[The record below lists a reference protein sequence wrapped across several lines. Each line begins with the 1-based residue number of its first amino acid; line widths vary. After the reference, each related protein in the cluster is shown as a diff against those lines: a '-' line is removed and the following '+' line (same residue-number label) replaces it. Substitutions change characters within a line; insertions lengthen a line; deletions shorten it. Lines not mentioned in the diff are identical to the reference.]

1 MCVCACVMCVRIGRK
16 LQNFWGGGGG
26 GGGLPIPLRK
36 SLTSQSAK
44 NILFTFSFWYGMMC
58 EWS

>member
-16 LQNFWGGGGG
+16 LQNFLGE
-26 GGGLPIPLRK
+26 LPIPLRK